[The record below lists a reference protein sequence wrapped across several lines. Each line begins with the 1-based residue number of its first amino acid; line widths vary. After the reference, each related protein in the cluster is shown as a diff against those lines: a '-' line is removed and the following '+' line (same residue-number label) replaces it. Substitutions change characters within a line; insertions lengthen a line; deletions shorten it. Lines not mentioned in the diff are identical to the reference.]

1 MKMDLKALI
10 AQLLKTDFLI
20 ESGTDA
26 NGWTYKKYSSGIFEA
41 EKEWQIG
48 QYTINTTEVSPIK
61 VGGDLTITTPA
72 DMISG
77 SVTASIQGNTQNSP
91 VFLEHYAATKV
102 RIAKVTTSNITIQG
116 MYLYLKTVNGRWK

>member
-1 MKMDLKALI
+1 MLDMKALV
-10 AQLLKTDFLI
+10 AKLLSTPIVI
-20 ESGTDA
+20 EKGTDA
-26 NGWTYKKYSSGIFEA
+26 NDWTYRKWSDGTFEA

-48 QYTINTTEVSPIK
+48 QYTINTTEASPIK
-61 VGGDLTITTPA
+61 VGGDLTITMPA
-72 DMISG
+72 AMISG
-77 SVTASIQGNTQNSP
+77 SVIASVQGNTQNSP